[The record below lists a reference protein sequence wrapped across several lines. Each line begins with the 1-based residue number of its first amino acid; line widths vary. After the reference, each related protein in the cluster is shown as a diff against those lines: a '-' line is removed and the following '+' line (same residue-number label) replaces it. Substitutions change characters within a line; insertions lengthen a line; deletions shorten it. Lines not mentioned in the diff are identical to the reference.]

1 MKEFNMRLTHLH
13 HCRGMSWKMIF
24 YILKKDPQLKFMYND
39 ATRRMMPQIFTTQ
52 DSLSNALQ
60 DLHSDRIQK
69 QIRQYS
75 PNGIRTITIFDEEY
89 PRLLKETYQ
98 PPWVIYARGD
108 IGLLNSGTHLAVVG
122 SRQATEYGEKAIQY
136 MFPKLI
142 EKGIIIVSGLA
153 AGIDAIAHKEA
164 IKNKGKTIGVIAGG
178 LFHIYPQANQ
188 KLAYEMMKNQ
198 LVISEYPPDTRP
210 SRWQFPMRNRIIS
223 GISRG
228 TLIIQAKSKSGSL
241 ITANYAV
248 QEGRD
253 VFAVPGNIFSPFSG
267 GTNELIQQ
275 GAKLVKSAED
285 ILEEFLY

>member
-1 MKEFNMRLTHLH
+1 MNEFNMRLTHLH
-13 HCRGMSWKMIF
+13 HCRGMSWKMIY
-24 YILKKDPQLKFMYND
+24 YILKNDPELKFLYND
-39 ATRRMMPQIFTTQ
+39 APYRIIPPVNSTKE
-52 DSLSNALQ
+52 SLSNVFQ
-60 DLHSDRIQK
+60 DLHSDRIHE

-75 PNGIRTITIFDEEY
+75 PNGIKAITIFDEEY
-89 PRLLKETYQ
+89 PILLKETYQ
-98 PPWVIYARGD
+98 PPWVLYARGD
-108 IGLLNSGTHLAVVG
+108 TSLLNSRVHLAVVG
-122 SRQATEYGEKAIQY
+122 SRQATEYGEKAIQSI
-136 MFPKLI
+136 FPKLI
-142 EKGIIIVSGLA
+142 EQGIIIVSGLA

-188 KLAYEMMKNQ
+188 KLAYEMMKNH

-223 GISRG
+223 GICRG

-248 QEGRD
+248 QEGRE
-253 VFAVPGNIFSPFSG
+253 VFAVPGNIFSPFSV

-275 GAKLVKSAED
+275 GAKLVKSAEE
-285 ILEEFLY
+285 ILEEFAY

>member
-1 MKEFNMRLTHLH
+1 MNEFKMRLTHLH

-24 YILKKDPQLKFMYND
+24 YILKKDPQLKCMYND
-39 ATRRMMPQIFTTQ
+39 ATRRMMPRIFTTQ
-52 DSLSNALQ
+52 ASLSNALQ

-136 MFPKLI
+136 MLPKLI
-142 EKGIIIVSGLA
+142 EKGVIIVSGLA

-228 TLIIQAKSKSGSL
+228 TLVIQAKSKSGSL

>member
-1 MKEFNMRLTHLH
+1 MNEFNMRLTHLH
-13 HCRGMSWKMIF
+13 HCRGMSWKMIY
-24 YILKKDPQLKFMYND
+24 YILKTDPELKFLYND
-39 ATRRMMPQIFTTQ
+39 APRRIMPQVIATQ
-52 DSLSNALQ
+52 ETLSNALQ
-60 DLHSDRIQK
+60 DLHSNRIQE

-75 PNGIRTITIFDEEY
+75 PNGIKAITIFDEEY
-89 PRLLKETYQ
+89 PVLLKETYQ
-98 PPWVIYARGD
+98 PPWVLYARGD
-108 IGLLNSGTHLAVVG
+108 TRLLNSGVHLAVVG
-122 SRQATEYGEKAIQY
+122 SRQATDYGEKAIQSI
-136 MFPKLI
+136 FPKLI
-142 EKGIIIVSGLA
+142 EQGVIIVSGLA

-188 KLAYEMMKNQ
+188 KLACEMMKNH

-248 QEGRD
+248 QEGRE
-253 VFAVPGNIFSPFSG
+253 VFAVPGNIFSPFSC

-275 GAKLVKSAED
+275 GAKLVKSAEE
-285 ILEEFLY
+285 ILEEFPY

>member
-1 MKEFNMRLTHLH
+1 MNEFNMRLTHLH
-13 HCRGMSWKMIF
+13 HCKGMSWKMI
-24 YILKKDPQLKFMYND
+24 YNILKKDPHLKTLYND
-39 ATRRMMPQIFTTQ
+39 APHRIIPQVITTQ
-52 DSLSNALQ
+52 DYHSTILQ
-60 DLHSDRIQK
+60 DLYSDRIQEK
-69 QIRQYS
+69 IRQYS
-75 PNGIRTITIFDEEY
+75 PNGIRIITIFDEEY
-89 PRLLKETYQ
+89 PILLKETYQ

-108 IGLLNSGTHLAVVG
+108 ISLLNSRCHLGVVG
-122 SRQATEYGEKAIQY
+122 SRQATDYGEKAIQY
-136 MFPKLI
+136 IFPKLI
-142 EKGIIIVSGLA
+142 EKGVIIVSGLA

-188 KLAYEMMKNQ
+188 KLAYEMMKNH
-198 LVISEYPPDTRP
+198 LVISEYPPDTKP

-228 TLIIQAKSKSGSL
+228 TLIIQAKNKSGSL

-248 QEGRD
+248 QEGRE
-253 VFAVPGNIFSPFSG
+253 VFALPGNIFSPFSG

>member
-13 HCRGMSWKMIF
+13 HCRGMSWKMIY
-24 YILKKDPQLKFMYND
+24 YILKKDPELKFLYND
-39 ATRRMMPQIFTTQ
+39 APHRIIPQAITTKE
-52 DSLSNALQ
+52 SLSNVLQ
-60 DLHSDRIQK
+60 DLHSDRIHE

-75 PNGIRTITIFDEEY
+75 PNGIKAITIFDEEY
-89 PRLLKETYQ
+89 PILLKETYQ

-108 IGLLNSGTHLAVVG
+108 SSLLNSRVHLAVVG
-122 SRQATEYGEKAIQY
+122 SRQATEYGEKAIQSI
-136 MFPKLI
+136 FPKLI
-142 EKGIIIVSGLA
+142 EQGIIIVSGLA

-188 KLAYEMMKNQ
+188 KLAYEMMKNH

-248 QEGRD
+248 QEGRE

-275 GAKLVKSAED
+275 GAKLVKSAEE
-285 ILEEFLY
+285 ILEEFPY

>member
-13 HCRGMSWKMIF
+13 HCRGMSWKMI
-24 YILKKDPQLKFMYND
+24 YNILKKDPELKFLYND
-39 ATRRMMPQIFTTQ
+39 APRQIIPQVMTAQ
-52 DSLSNALQ
+52 DTHSNVLQ
-60 DLHSDRIQK
+60 DLHSDRILE
-69 QIRQYS
+69 QIRLYS
-75 PNGIRTITIFDEEY
+75 QNGIRAITIFEKEY
-89 PRLLKETYQ
+89 PILLKETYQ
-98 PPWVIYARGD
+98 PPWVLYARGD
-108 IGLLNSGTHLAVVG
+108 TSLLNSGTHLAVVG
-122 SRQATEYGEKAIQY
+122 SRQATDYGEKAIQLI
-136 MFPKLI
+136 FPKLI
-142 EKGIIIVSGLA
+142 EQGVIIVSGLA

-188 KLAYEMMKNQ
+188 KLAYEMMKNH
-198 LVISEYPPDTRP
+198 LVISEYPPYTRP

-223 GISRG
+223 GISKG

-248 QEGRD
+248 QEGRE

-275 GAKLVKSAED
+275 GAKLVKSAEE
-285 ILEEFLY
+285 ILEEFPY

>member
-1 MKEFNMRLTHLH
+1 MNEFNMRLTHLH
-13 HCRGMSWKMIF
+13 HCRGMSWKMIY
-24 YILKKDPQLKFMYND
+24 YILKKDPQLKCMYND
-39 ATRRMMPQIFTTQ
+39 STRRIMPRIFTTQ
-52 DSLSNALQ
+52 DCLSNVLQ
-60 DLHSDRIQK
+60 DLHSDQIQE

-75 PNGIRTITIFDEEY
+75 PNGIRIITMFDEEY

-108 IGLLNSGTHLAVVG
+108 IGLLNSGTRLAVVG

-142 EKGIIIVSGLA
+142 EKGVIIVRLA

-188 KLAYEMMKNQ
+188 KIAYEMMKNQ